1 MFVTMNENK
10 IFFSKTY
17 LMFKPRAG
25 DKYVFY
31 ITTLKLN
38 VDTMSVDCSI
48 VNRQMVFVYKYGPH
62 LGPGYKLKGETLN
75 IC

>member
-1 MFVTMNENK
+1 M
-10 IFFSKTY
+10 
-17 LMFKPRAG
+17 G
-25 DKYVFY
+25 DKYGFY

-48 VNRQMVFVYKYGPH
+48 VNRQMVFAYKYGPH
-62 LGPGYKLKGETLN
+62 LGPGYNLKGEPLN